1 MLAKNTNTLLY
12 NFEEACSVAETSI
25 KNTSEVTRP
34 KIGVDDLKSKTQMKQ
49 DLKVE
54 IQSSFSFQKGDD
66 IKVSTKNVEIKKEIE
81 AMKIEI

>member
-1 MLAKNTNTLLY
+1 M
-12 NFEEACSVAETSI
+12 
-25 KNTSEVTRP
+25 TRP
-34 KIGVDDLKSKTQMKQ
+34 KIGVDDIQSLTQMKQ